1 MNSSLFTLR
10 TAPVARGLAG
20 RDPQI
25 LLGGQRQVD
34 LIRRLDALRGRRG
47 PLQIHF
53 AEEGSALAS
62 LATDSID
69 LAVMEASGLDCIGQ
83 LIRVARKG
91 LILRR

>member
-1 MNSSLFTLR
+1 M
-10 TAPVARGLAG
+10 
-20 RDPQI
+20 
-25 LLGGQRQVD
+25 
-34 LIRRLDALRGRRG
+34 LRGRRG
-47 PLQIHF
+47 PLQIRF